1 VALAWRPALAGRLA
15 LERRLVWAGRPALAG
30 AGIDLDRDTA
40 VEKVIA
46 ISLRDPQNV
55 GDLFELLPV

>member
-1 VALAWRPALAGRLA
+1 
-15 LERRLVWAGRPALAG
+15 VWAGRPALAG

-55 GDLFELLPV
+55 GDLIELLPV